1 MSFQIFLQHLV
12 NGISLGSLYALLA
25 IGYTMVYGILRL
37 INFAH
42 GDIFML
48 ATYIAFY
55 SVTTFLL
62 PWWAAFLIAIILTS
76 AFGIILERVAYR
88 PLRSSPRISI
98 MISAIGASFL
108 IENLGILFFGGRPKA
123 FPIAPIFSHIIKI
136 GDVSISIVTIIIP
149 IVATIALI
157 ILNYIVNK
165 TKTGMAMR
173 AVSKDYDAAKLMGI
187 NINHIISF
195 TFGAGSAMA
204 AIGGI
209 LWGLRYPQ
217 LIPLMG
223 IMPGLKCFIAAV
235 IGGIGNIKGAVLGG
249 FILGIGEIAIVASSP
264 ALSGYIDAF
273 AFVLLIVILLVK
285 PTGLMG
291 QNSAEKV

>member
-48 ATYIAFY
+48 ATYVAFY
-55 SVTTFLL
+55 SITAFLL
-62 PWWAAFLIAIILTS
+62 PWWAAFLIAIILTLV
-76 AFGIILERVAYR
+76 FGIILERVAYR
-88 PLRSSPRISI
+88 PLRNSPRISI

-108 IENLGILFFGGRPKA
+108 IENLGIMIFGGRPKA
-123 FPIAPIFSHIIKI
+123 FPIPEIFSQILVI
-136 GDVSISIVTIIIP
+136 GNVSISIVTVIIP
-149 IVATIALI
+149 VIAAIALV
-157 ILNYIVNK
+157 ILNYIINK
-165 TKTGMAMR
+165 TKTGIAMR

-187 NINHIISF
+187 NINRIISF
-195 TFGAGSAMA
+195 TFGAGSALA
-204 AIGGI
+204 AIGG
-209 LWGLRYPQ
+209 LMWGLRYPQ
-217 LIPLMG
+217 LLPLMG
-223 IMPGLKCFIAAV
+223 VMPGLKCFIAAV
-235 IGGIGNIKGAVLGG
+235 VGGIGNIKGAVLGG
-249 FILGIGEIAIVASSP
+249 FILGLGEIIIVASSP
-264 ALSGYIDAF
+264 ALSGYRDAF
-273 AFVLLIVILLVK
+273 AFVLLIIILLVK